1 MVISTANENDLK
13 RISVIEEKNFD
24 DSWSYDALKSQ
35 FNSPNCIFLTA
46 RDKKTI
52 IGYAIFTYVCDEA
65 ELLRI
70 CVEKRH
76 RRRSVATKLF
86 EEMERIIEDKMII
99 CCFLEVRSSNDAAVA
114 FYTKQGFT
122 TVGKR
127 SGYYAMYNNEDAYLM
142 TKRYRLKIKRD

>member
-1 MVISTANENDLK
+1 MQISVANENDLK
-13 RISVIEEKNFD
+13 RMSVIEENNFED
-24 DSWSYDALKSQ
+24 NWSFDAIKSQ
-35 FNSPNCIFLTA
+35 FYSPNCIFLTA

-76 RRRSVATKLF
+76 RRKNVATKIF
-86 EEMERIIEDKMII
+86 EEMEKIIEDKMII
-99 CCFLEVRSSNDAAVA
+99 CCYLEVRSSNDAAVA
-114 FYTKQGFT
+114 FYTKMGFE

-127 SGYYAMYNNEDAYLM
+127 SGYYAVYNNEDAYLM
-142 TKRYRLKIKRD
+142 TKRYRLKIKDR